1 MDDKNTNTVNL
12 LLKQYG
18 REGVIMDTLNDYL
31 QQAYIGHRYAFALLI
46 LLATTAFGSAVEG
59 LSRLIASK
67 TRV

>member
-1 MDDKNTNTVNL
+1 
-12 LLKQYG
+12 
-18 REGVIMDTLNDYL
+18 MDTLNDYL